1 MSDLD
6 KLKQIIDDLF
16 HNNPNIHINVSINR
30 PKIHLENQEARIIN
44 VYPNIFV
51 IESGENQYTIKYLDL
66 FTNAVEI
73 HEVGEEPF
81 LNNKTKIYKQGGI
94 HRHK

>member
-6 KLKQIIDDLF
+6 KLKQTISDLF
-16 HNNPNIHINVSINR
+16 HTDPHIHVNVSISR
-30 PKIHLENQEARIIN
+30 PKIHLVNQEATITN

-51 IESGENQYTIKYLDL
+51 IESGGNQYTIKYLDL
-66 FTNAVEI
+66 FTDAVEI
-73 HEVGEEPF
+73 SEVGEEPF
-81 LNNKTKIYKQGGI
+81 LNNKTKIDKKGGG